1 MTTPRQLRRSASR
14 VIGGVCGG
22 LAEYSGVDPTI
33 VRVIWLALTILS
45 MGVGG
50 VILYLLAWAIMP
62 GPLTAGVERTDSDR
76 TAKTL
81 LGVVFIVIGVFLLM
95 IMGLMS
101 LRWGCWSPWLWHW
114 SWHWPLASLRFALP
128 LLLLAIGVILIVVGV
143 SSRSPTG
150 TGGQMPQSSAE
161 GESRPEE
168 AAGEKPP
175 VRRLYRSLRNRKI
188 AGICGG
194 LGDYLNVD
202 PTLIR
207 VLWVLLILYGGA
219 GILFYL
225 ILWVVVPQAPIFVS
239 PPMTT

>member
-1 MTTPRQLRRSASR
+1 MTTPRQLRRSTSR

-22 LAEYSGVDPTI
+22 LAEYFDIDPTI
-33 VRVIWLALTILS
+33 IRVVWLALTILS

-62 GPLTAGVERTDSDR
+62 GPLTTGVEHANSEG

-81 LGVVFIVIGVFLLM
+81 LGVVLIAVGILLLLV
-95 IMGLMS
+95 MGLMS
-101 LRWGCWSPWLWHW
+101 LRWGGWSPWLWHW
-114 SWHWPLASLRFALP
+114 SWHWPFASLRFLLP
-128 LLLLAIGVILIVVGV
+128 VLLLAIGVVLIVVGV
-143 SSRSPTG
+143 GSRSPTAMSG
-150 TGGQMPQSSAE
+150 PMPQSSGE
-161 GESRPEE
+161 GESQAEE
-168 AAGEKPP
+168 TAGEKAP

-207 VLWVLLILYGGA
+207 VLWILLILYGGT
-219 GILFYL
+219 GILIYL
-225 ILWVVVPQAPIFVS
+225 ILWVVVPQEPIYVS
-239 PPMTT
+239 PPTTM

>member
-1 MTTPRQLRRSASR
+1 MTTPRQLRRSTSR

-22 LAEYSGVDPTI
+22 LAEYFDIDPTI
-33 VRVIWLALTILS
+33 IRVVWLALTILS

-62 GPLTAGVERTDSDR
+62 GPLTTGVERIDSDG

-81 LGVVFIVIGVFLLM
+81 LGVVLIAVGILLLLA
-95 IMGLMS
+95 MGLMS

-114 SWHWPLASLRFALP
+114 SWHWPFASLRFLLP
-128 LLLLAIGVILIVVGV
+128 LLLLAIGVVLIVVGV
-143 SSRSPTG
+143 GSRSPNAMSG
-150 TGGQMPQSSAE
+150 PKPQPSAE
-161 GESRPEE
+161 GESEPEE
-168 AAGEKPP
+168 AASEKPP

-207 VLWVLLILYGGA
+207 VLWILLILYGGA

-225 ILWVVVPQAPIFVS
+225 ILWVVVPQEPIYVS
-239 PPMTT
+239 PPTTM